1 MLEMLGIHCLFCP
14 AETLEFFCFFCHR
27 WICLQIF
34 PSALCLVSFCL
45 PWNSGNLL
53 RSLFSV
59 IVEELAVL
67 RSFFGAMDV
76 RTLREANCQ
85 CAYWTY
91 ASMESEWNWVR
102 HTSARLYPLPFLETS
117 CWYSCLCCIC
127 CTFAPLKI
135 TFVSCEWICTQLIY
149 CRLLLLLTNTW
160 KCLGCMLKQSTA
172 EENIQ
177 KKLND
182 YLEKKRDGLIYM
194 PSWIFLLFV
203 QCCLFQSQH
212 ESGLNDCGCK
222 GCSEGSPVTNWTL
235 ASLDSYWIH
244 RHALVSTWNEWREKV
259 TNKSRSILPSLLLHL
274 QWRSPWDF
282 GPGMVLQPQFIW
294 DMGPSLAMIRYTMT

>member
-14 AETLEFFCFFCHR
+14 AETLEFLCFFCHR
-27 WICLQIF
+27 WICLHIF
-34 PSALCLVSFCL
+34 PNALCLVSFCL

-85 CAYWTY
+85 CLLDLCFHGKRMELSSTY
-91 ASMESEWNWVR
+91 FS
-102 HTSARLYPLPFLETS
+102 P
-117 CWYSCLCCIC
+117 
-127 CTFAPLKI
+127 
-135 TFVSCEWICTQLIY
+135 FVSIAISRNVMLIFLPMLHMLHVCSTKKHLCFLQNYCEWICTQLIY

-160 KCLGCMLKQSTA
+160 KCLSCMLKQSTA

-182 YLEKKRDGLIYM
+182 YLEKKRDGLICLLESFFYLSSAAYFN
-194 PSWIFLLFV
+194 PSM
-203 QCCLFQSQH
+203 
-212 ESGLNDCGCK
+212 N
-222 GCSEGSPVTNWTL
+222 L
-235 ASLDSYWIH
+235 A
-244 RHALVSTWNEWREKV
+244 
-259 TNKSRSILPSLLLHL
+259 
-274 QWRSPWDF
+274 
-282 GPGMVLQPQFIW
+282 
-294 DMGPSLAMIRYTMT
+294 